1 MTILIE
7 GSIQDVVST
16 YREVDYLPKQ
26 FLFKHFDDFVFSLV
40 GTIQCLSVC
49 FWKIKVST
57 DDNWFVFRNVSQEQL
72 KYRYELVM
80 GGL

>member
-7 GSIQDVVST
+7 GSIQDFVPTCWEVVN
-16 YREVDYLPKQ
+16 LPKT
-26 FLFKHFDDFVFSLV
+26 FLFKYFDDLVFSLV
-40 GTIQCLSVC
+40 GTIQCLPVC

-72 KYRYELVM
+72 ELLYRVSI
-80 GGL
+80 

>member
-16 YREVDYLPKQ
+16 CRAVDNLPKQ
-26 FLFKHFDDFVFSLV
+26 VFFKHFDDFVCSLA
-40 GTIQCLSVC
+40 GTIRFLPVC

-72 KYRYELVM
+72 EILYRVSI
-80 GGL
+80 

>member
-1 MTILIE
+1 MTTLIE

-16 YREVDYLPKQ
+16 CREVDNLPKQ

-40 GTIQCLSVC
+40 GTIQCLPVC

-57 DDNWFVFRNVSQEQL
+57 DDDNWFVFRNVSQEQL
-72 KYRYELVM
+72 EVLYRVSI
-80 GGL
+80 